1 MSGVGGDGV
10 GSPNSPTNLGDR
22 SSASEDGGSVS
33 DRNASSFRSRA
44 SASRTRSVPTPR
56 FRRHWGISART
67 RHILGW
73 CDATVGTLR
82 ETPVRPEVRRT
93 LQDDAVVRASTATT
107 TLAGGTLS
115 KDEAAALLA
124 GRRRSTS
131 QKHLAAELRNA
142 ARAIKMLLG
151 AEQPGPALSPATL
164 LKLHKALGWRLGQH
178 FGGVPGEFRSGEA
191 TADGGGE
198 GTTHGGSEGLPRPAA
213 SQVPGLVEEL
223 CRWLEREFPATPWPT
238 ATRPPTIQPPATHAS
253 PVAGSSPE
261 GDQSFV
267 EGFVRAVA
275 SHLYILWIHPFAAGN
290 GRAARLA
297 ESLNLLRA
305 GVPGLACHILPE
317 HYADTRRAYLRQVRR
332 AIEDRSL
339 TSFIAY
345 AAEGFGDGLAQLAQA
360 LRRPQ
365 METAWRSFVFQRF
378 AEVEHRKKSVFRRR
392 RALMLAV
399 PLDTTL
405 APDDLVLLDPDLARA
420 YANLSERTLLRDLD
434 GLVGMGLLA
443 EEDDRFRA
451 RTELM
456 VEGGP

>member
-1 MSGVGGDGV
+1 MNGVGGDGV
-10 GSPNSPTNLGDR
+10 GSPNSHTNLEDG
-22 SSASEDGGSVS
+22 SSAS
-33 DRNASSFRSRA
+33 DRNNSSLPSRA
-44 SASRTRSVPTPR
+44 SPSRVRRVPTPR

-82 ETPVRPEVRRT
+82 ETPVRPEVRRS

-107 TLAGGTLS
+107 TLAGGALS

-142 ARAIKMLLG
+142 ARATKMLLG

-178 FGGVPGEFRSGEA
+178 FGGVPGEFRNGDA
-191 TADGGGE
+191 TADGAGE
-198 GTTHGGSEGLPRPAA
+198 GPPRPAA

-223 CRWLEREFPATPWPT
+223 CHWLEREFPATPWPT
-238 ATRPPTIQPPATHAS
+238 ATRPPTIQSSADDAS
-253 PVAGSSPE
+253 PVTGSSQE

-290 GRAARLA
+290 GRTARLA

-305 GVPGLACHILPE
+305 GVPGIACHILPE
-317 HYADTRRAYLRQVRR
+317 HYADTRRAYRRQVRR

-345 AAEGFGDGLAQLAQA
+345 AAEGFGDGLAQLAQV
-360 LRRPQ
+360 LRQPQ
-365 METAWRSFVFQRF
+365 METAWRSFIFQRF

-420 YANLSERTLLRDLD
+420 YADLSERTLLRDLD
-434 GLVGMGLLA
+434 GLVEMGLLA
-443 EEDDRFRA
+443 EDDDRFRA

-456 VEGGP
+456 VEGTGGGFQAES

>member
-1 MSGVGGDGV
+1 M
-10 GSPNSPTNLGDR
+10 
-22 SSASEDGGSVS
+22 
-33 DRNASSFRSRA
+33 
-44 SASRTRSVPTPR
+44 
-56 FRRHWGISART
+56 
-67 RHILGW
+67 
-73 CDATVGTLR
+73 GTLR
-82 ETPVRPEVRRT
+82 ETPVRPEVRLT
-93 LQDDAVVRASTATT
+93 LLDDAVVRASTATM

-124 GRRRSTS
+124 GRKRSTS

-142 ARAIKMLLG
+142 ARATKMLLG
-151 AEQPGPALSPATL
+151 VEQPGPALSPATL

-178 FGGVPGEFRSGEA
+178 FGGVPGEFR
-191 TADGGGE
+191 
-198 GTTHGGSEGLPRPAA
+198 PAA

-223 CRWLEREFPATPWPT
+223 CHWLEREFPATPWPT
-238 ATRPPTIQPPATHAS
+238 AIRPPTTQSPATHTS
-253 PVAGSSPE
+253 SVAGSSQE

-290 GRAARLA
+290 GRTARLA
-297 ESLNLLRA
+297 ESFNLLRA

-317 HYADTRRAYLRQVRR
+317 HYADTRRAYRRQVRR

-365 METAWRSFVFQRF
+365 LETAWRSFVFQRF

-420 YANLSERTLLRDLD
+420 YADLSERTLLRDLD
-434 GLVGMGLLA
+434 GLVEMGLLA
-443 EEDDRFRA
+443 EDDDRFRA

-456 VEGGP
+456 VEGTGGGFQAES

>member
-10 GSPNSPTNLGDR
+10 GSPKSHTNLGDG
-22 SSASEDGGSVS
+22 SSASDHN
-33 DRNASSFRSRA
+33 DSSLLSRA
-44 SASRTRSVPTPR
+44 SPSRVRPVSTPR

-82 ETPVRPEVRRT
+82 ETPVRPEVRLT
-93 LQDDAVVRASTATT
+93 LLDDAVVRASTATM

-124 GRRRSTS
+124 GRKRSTS

-142 ARAIKMLLG
+142 ARATKMLLG
-151 AEQPGPALSPATL
+151 VEQPGPALSPATL

-178 FGGVPGEFRSGEA
+178 FGGVPGEFR
-191 TADGGGE
+191 
-198 GTTHGGSEGLPRPAA
+198 PAA

-223 CRWLEREFPATPWPT
+223 CHWLEREFPATPWPT
-238 ATRPPTIQPPATHAS
+238 AIRPPTTQSPATHTS
-253 PVAGSSPE
+253 SVAGSSQE

-290 GRAARLA
+290 GRTARLA
-297 ESLNLLRA
+297 ESFNLLRA

-317 HYADTRRAYLRQVRR
+317 HYADTRRAYRRQVRR

-365 METAWRSFVFQRF
+365 LETAWRSFVFQRF

-420 YANLSERTLLRDLD
+420 YADLSERTLLRDLD
-434 GLVGMGLLA
+434 GLVEMGLLA
-443 EEDDRFRA
+443 EDDDRFRA

-456 VEGGP
+456 VEGTGGGFQAES